1 MKHQSIVSAL
11 FKNATLHPNKIAL
24 IIGTEPNITRVTY
37 SELTHKILQSAKFLS
52 DNGASKGQ
60 FVILSATQS
69 TEFIACYFAL
79 HLIGAIAV
87 PVDPQLPSSKLQ
99 DIANQCSS
107 KIAILSKFTEIKN
120 TIKVLLLSSFTEN
133 DGDETKTKIAYTK
146 KRVQELIDELKK

>member
-11 FKNATLHPNKIAL
+11 FKNAALHPNKIAL
-24 IIGTEPNITRVTY
+24 IIGAEPNITRVTY

-52 DNGASKGQ
+52 DNDASKGQ

-87 PVDPQLPSSKLQ
+87 PVDPPITIFKTSGYCQPMLFKNSNFYPSLQ
-99 DIANQCSS
+99 KS
-107 KIAILSKFTEIKN
+107 KIL
-120 TIKVLLLSSFTEN
+120 
-133 DGDETKTKIAYTK
+133 
-146 KRVQELIDELKK
+146 